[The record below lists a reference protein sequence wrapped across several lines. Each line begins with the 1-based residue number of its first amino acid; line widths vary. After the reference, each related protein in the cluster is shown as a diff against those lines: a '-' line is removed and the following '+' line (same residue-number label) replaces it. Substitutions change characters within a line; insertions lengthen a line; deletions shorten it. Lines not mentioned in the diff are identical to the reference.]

1 MKYTVVSAALLLSSV
16 SLAALVNDDAMA
28 NDDESGAQTTLD
40 AVLVTGEQPGP
51 SLWKVSKQTP
61 DGEHALWIL
70 GSHGPLPK
78 KMTWKS
84 TVVEEVIAES
94 QEYLTGGSVNAD
106 IGFFKGLTLL
116 PSLVGVRNNPEKKKL
131 TEVVPPDLYARW
143 ATLKETYIGRDND
156 AEKWRPIFA
165 AQELYSKAIERSG
178 LESRG
183 RITPVVQKLAK
194 KHKLKITT
202 PTIDVEIEKP
212 RAAIK
217 EFKKAQLD
225 DLECFAKTIERL
237 ETDLDIMRARANAW
251 ATGNVK
257 ALREMT
263 HVDQIGACIA
273 AVMNSQ
279 LVQERGYQDM
289 PERIADAWIA
299 AAEAAL
305 DKNKSTFAVLSIDE
319 IFKPDGYVARLRAK
333 GYLVD
338 EP

>member
-1 MKYTVVSAALLLSSV
+1 MKYTIVSGALLCFGV
-16 SLAALVNDDAMA
+16 ALAVFA
-28 NDDESGAQTTLD
+28 DDEERGAATTLD

-61 DGEHALWIL
+61 DGEHVLWIL

-78 KMTWKS
+78 RMTWKS
-84 TVVEEVIAES
+84 TAVEEVIAES

-106 IGFFKGLTLL
+106 IGFFKGLALL
-116 PSLVGVRNNPEKKKL
+116 PSLVGVRNNPDKKKL
-131 TEVVPPDLYARW
+131 AEVVPPDLYVRW
-143 ATLKETYIGRDND
+143 TALKDTYIGRDNE

-165 AQELYSKAIERSG
+165 AQELYSKAIDKSG

-202 PTIDVEIEKP
+202 PTIEVEIDKP

-217 EFKKAQLD
+217 EFKKSQLD
-225 DLECFAKTIERL
+225 DVECFAKTIERL
-237 ETDLDIMRARANAW
+237 ETDLDVMRARANAW
-251 ATGNVK
+251 ARGDVK
-257 ALREMT
+257 ALRAMT

-289 PERIADAWIA
+289 PERMAEAWVA
-299 AAEAAL
+299 AAERAL
-305 DKNKSTFAVLSIDE
+305 ANNKSTFAVLSIDE